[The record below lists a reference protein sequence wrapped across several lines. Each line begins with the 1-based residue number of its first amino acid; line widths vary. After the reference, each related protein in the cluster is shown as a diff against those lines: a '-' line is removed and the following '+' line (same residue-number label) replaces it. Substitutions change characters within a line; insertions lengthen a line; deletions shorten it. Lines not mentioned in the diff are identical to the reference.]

1 VDQQGQ
7 AAAGLGGQ
15 ALQAAVV
22 VDVTVGDDDG
32 PPSYRIELR
41 RPPENTVTR
50 AEKPCSATSC
60 PGRTG
65 RRRAGAGTPYRRR
78 EQDVDEVVDHQGDLD
93 GIDRLQLDHAG

>member
-41 RPPENTVTR
+41 RPLENTVTR
-50 AEKPCSATSC
+50 AEKPCSATSWSWSNWS
-60 PGRTG
+60 
-65 RRRAGAGTPYRRR
+65 
-78 EQDVDEVVDHQGDLD
+78 
-93 GIDRLQLDHAG
+93 